1 MYCLCGGSS
10 LGVDC
15 LHCHHTDSKHT
26 ADMNGHKQDRKIN
39 QFGDYEDTSNMKP
52 EDWDYR
58 WGKSQTQ
65 FHMPKIHPMLS
76 KHSDTLTGKRKNLR
90 IFLPLCGKAVDLKWL
105 ADDGHDVVGLEC
117 AEKGCREFFEEQD
130 MPYTT
135 ENLTECEGKVFK
147 ATTDKKIAI
156 YCCDF
161 FKISSKTLGKFDCIW
176 DRGSFVAIP
185 VTQRKQYSNIITPTM
200 HKDTVYLLDSFLVDN
215 TVFGGPPFNC
225 TEDDIKKAFGSQTD
239 IKKID
244 ERDAFGKWQESW
256 GLKTFVEELYMLK
269 MK

>member
-1 MYCLCGGSS
+1 
-10 LGVDC
+10 
-15 LHCHHTDSKHT
+15 
-26 ADMNGHKQDRKIN
+26 MNGHKQDRKIN

-65 FHMPKIHPMLS
+65 FHMPKIHP
-76 KHSDTLTGKRKNLR
+76 
-90 IFLPLCGKAVDLKWL
+90 L